1 MAKKILSATV
11 GEMMHFSPGIN
22 ILQGENAKA
31 LALTLAGIFGG
42 IPPQNG
48 KADILWD
55 TARLAVSIADGTCTV
70 DRAKGK
76 NVPQIVKNF
85 HKQRF
90 LHFRNRDH
98 IFYEIPEKLK
108 ELKDDRPLFV
118 MDFDGEDMHT
128 VFAPLVAAG
137 RQVFVVVNKEVSL

>member
-11 GEMMHFSPGIN
+11 GETIRFCPGIN

-48 KADILWD
+48 KAELLWD
-55 TARLAVSIADGTCTV
+55 TARITISVADGTCTV
-70 DRAKGK
+70 DAAEGK
-76 NVPQIVKNF
+76 NIPQIVKDF

-90 LHFRNRDH
+90 LHFKNQRH
-98 IFYEIPEKLK
+98 IVKKIPE
-108 ELKDDRPLFV
+108 EIQIDDRPLFV